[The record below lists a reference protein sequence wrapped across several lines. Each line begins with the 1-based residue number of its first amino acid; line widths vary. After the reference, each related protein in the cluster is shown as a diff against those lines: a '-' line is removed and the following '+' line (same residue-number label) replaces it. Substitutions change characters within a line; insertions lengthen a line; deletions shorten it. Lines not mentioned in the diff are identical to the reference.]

1 MFEDVWGTTLVDY
14 IVGSGYVLLDD
25 VLSVILW
32 EQPRLAK
39 LPVET
44 LERLVVVRY
53 EPESHSGK
61 AECIMMMMMMMM
73 MMMSDSI
80 NIILSI
86 LIIR

>member
-61 AECIMMMMMMMM
+61 AECIMMMMMMM
-73 MMMSDSI
+73 SDSI